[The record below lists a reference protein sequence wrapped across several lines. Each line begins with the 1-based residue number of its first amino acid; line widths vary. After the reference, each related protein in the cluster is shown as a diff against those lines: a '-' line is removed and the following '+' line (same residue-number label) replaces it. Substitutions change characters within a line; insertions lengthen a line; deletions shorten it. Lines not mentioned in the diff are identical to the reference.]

1 MPVISMSTLDHTS
14 IRRAPRDVDGWAAW
28 WRQAEIPV
36 LAETA
41 RQLEELRLREEVV
54 DARLLAECIAA
65 DPLMV
70 LKLLVHVSTHRSARR
85 VTDTETA
92 TAALVLMGIG
102 PFFRHFGPQPT
113 VEDRLAE
120 QPLALMG
127 LRAVLNRARRA
138 AGFALG
144 FAVHRM
150 DHDAEVIHEAALLH
164 DFAEMLLWCHA
175 PDLALRIADAQRL
188 DPALRSA
195 AAQRASLNVQLAD
208 VQQALMRSWH
218 LPELLVRISDDH
230 HADSAQVRNV
240 LLAIR
245 LARHTATGWDN
256 AALPDDVRDIAAL
269 LNLGP
274 APTLNLLRELDS

>member
-1 MPVISMSTLDHTS
+1 MQSPTS
-14 IRRAPRDVDGWAAW
+14 EFPLQALPSDAAGWARL
-28 WRQAEIPV
+28 WRQADIPI

-41 RQLEELRLREEVV
+41 VQLEELRRREEVV
-54 DARLLAECIAA
+54 DARLIARCVA
-65 DPLMV
+65 TDPLMS
-70 LKLLVHVSTHRSARR
+70 LKLLVHVSTNRSSHR
-85 VTDTETA
+85 VTDAETA

-102 PFFRHFGPQPT
+102 PFFRNFGPQRT
-113 VEDRLAE
+113 AE
-120 QPLALMG
+120 EHLSARPAALRG
-127 LRAVLNRARRA
+127 LQAVLRRARRA

-175 PDLALRIADAQRL
+175 PALALRLAVMQREDPSLRSSVAQREV
-188 DPALRSA
+188 
-195 AAQRASLNVQLAD
+195 LNVPLAD
-208 VQQALMRSWH
+208 IQQALMRAWQ
-218 LPELLVRISDDH
+218 LPELLVRISNDQ

-245 LARHTATGWDN
+245 LARHTALGWNN

-269 LNLGP
+269 LNLRYEP
-274 APTLNLLRELDS
+274 ALRLLRDLDG

>member
-1 MPVISMSTLDHTS
+1 MSALIRPVL
-14 IRRAPRDVDGWAAW
+14 RRVPRDVEGWVAS
-28 WRQAEIPV
+28 WRHAEIPV

-41 RQLEELRLREEVV
+41 LHLEALREREDMV

-65 DPLMV
+65 DPLMC

-85 VTDTETA
+85 VTDAETA

-113 VEDRLAE
+113 IETHLGGQPQALA
-120 QPLALMG
+120 G
-127 LRAVLNRARRA
+127 LQAVLRRARRA

-175 PDLALRIADAQRL
+175 PDLALRIAEAQHA
-188 DPALRSA
+188 DPSLRSA
-195 AAQRASLNVQLAD
+195 AAQLSALNVQLAD
-208 VQQALMRSWH
+208 VQQALMRAWH

-240 LLAIR
+240 VLAIR

-269 LNLGP
+269 LNLGHE
-274 APTLNLLRELDS
+274 PTINLLRELDS